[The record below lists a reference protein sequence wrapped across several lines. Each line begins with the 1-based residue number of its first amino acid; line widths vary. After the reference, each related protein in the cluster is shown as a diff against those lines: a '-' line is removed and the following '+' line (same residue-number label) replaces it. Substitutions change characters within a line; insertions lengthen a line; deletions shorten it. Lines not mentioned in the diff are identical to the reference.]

1 MKVVKEYHIFCP
13 NFSLK
18 ELRIGKK
25 EIKIKQFYIQIFLQI
40 QKEYGETETTKDT
53 KGRGCKM
60 QYKVTIEKTDVKH
73 FEFDVDVDMEKVKS
87 WVHEKIGTYQT
98 YVLDNLEEDE
108 EPDCTEDE
116 FYQNQVDEYLE
127 DQDPDLM
134 FIDNVINQQDY
145 QLQTE
150 ECSFAQIEY
159 MG

>member
-1 MKVVKEYHIFCP
+1 M
-13 NFSLK
+13 
-18 ELRIGKK
+18 
-25 EIKIKQFYIQIFLQI
+25 
-40 QKEYGETETTKDT
+40 
-53 KGRGCKM
+53 M

-87 WVHEKIGTYQT
+87 WVHENYGTYQT
-98 YVLDNLEEDE
+98 YVLDDLEEDE

-116 FYQNQVDEYLE
+116 FYENRIEDFLE

-134 FIDNVINQQDY
+134 FIDNVTNQQEY

-150 ECSFAQIEY
+150 ECSIAQIEY